1 MAETLQ
7 KDHNHQHGN
16 SFFNHHHSFKYKRYT
31 NLTLL
36 PIHKDTNKLLYV
48 TREFYHHQLQKHSL
62 VVVGELPW

>member
-16 SFFNHHHSFKYKRYT
+16 SSFNHHHSFKYKRYT

-36 PIHKDTNKLLYV
+36 PICKDTNKLLY
-48 TREFYHHQLQKHSL
+48 
-62 VVVGELPW
+62 